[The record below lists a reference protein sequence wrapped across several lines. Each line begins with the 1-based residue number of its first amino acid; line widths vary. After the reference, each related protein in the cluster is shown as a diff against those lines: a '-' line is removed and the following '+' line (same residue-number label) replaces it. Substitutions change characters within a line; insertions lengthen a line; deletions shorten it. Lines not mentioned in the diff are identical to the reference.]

1 MKLVLFPDVG
11 AARLEKIE
19 AAAEGMLVANCS
31 SESDAVREI
40 ADAEAFFGKLTPE
53 MLAVA
58 ARLRWVQSPTASLE
72 HYIFPELAA
81 HPLQLTNMRG
91 LFHDNIADHVFG
103 CMLCFAR
110 NLHIYIRQQERAEW
124 KPYGGL
130 KQAQE
135 FRSGPAVTTSVD
147 LAHTTLSGA
156 TLGVVGLGSIGS
168 EVARRGVC
176 FGMRAIAVDSD
187 KRDAPQGVEPPR
199 GTDQLDALL
208 AESDYVVI
216 SAPHTPETEGL
227 FDTAKFAC
235 MKPTAVLINIGRGVI
250 VKLDDLTAA
259 LEAGEIAGAAL
270 DVYELEPLPT
280 DHPLWGLDNV
290 ILTPHIAGHSPAI
303 AERHLGVLLDNVRRF
318 AGGEPLDNVVDK
330 RRWF

>member
-1 MKLVLFPDVG
+1 MKLVLFPQVE
-11 AARLEKIE
+11 APRLEKIE
-19 AAAEGMLVANCS
+19 AAARGMLVANCS
-31 SESDAVREI
+31 SESAAIREI

-53 MLAVA
+53 MLASA
-58 ARLRWVQSPTASLE
+58 TRLRWVQSPTASLE

-81 HPLQLTNMRG
+81 HPLELTNMRG
-91 LFHDNIADHVFG
+91 LFHDNIADHVLG

-124 KPYGGL
+124 KPYGGV
-130 KQAQE
+130 KEGQE

-176 FGMRAIAVDSD
+176 FGMRVIAVDSD
-187 KRDAPQGVEPPR
+187 KRVAPRGVEPPR
-199 GTDQLDALL
+199 GTDQLGWLL
-208 AESDYVVI
+208 SESDYVVI
-216 SAPHTPETEGL
+216 AAPHTPETEGL
-227 FDTAKFAC
+227 FGATKFVC

-259 LEAGEIAGAAL
+259 LETGKIAGAAL
-270 DVYELEPLPT
+270 DVYEVEPLP
-280 DHPLWGLDNV
+280 L
-290 ILTPHIAGHSPAI
+290 
-303 AERHLGVLLDNVRRF
+303 
-318 AGGEPLDNVVDK
+318 
-330 RRWF
+330 

>member
-1 MKLVLFPDVG
+1 MKLVLFPQVEAG
-11 AARLEKIE
+11 RLERIE

-31 SESDAVREI
+31 SESAAIREI

-53 MLAVA
+53 MLASA
-58 ARLRWVQSPTASLE
+58 TRLRWVQSPTASLE
-72 HYIFPELAA
+72 HYIFPKLAA
-81 HPLQLTNMRG
+81 HPLELTNMRG

-124 KPYGGL
+124 KPYGGV
-130 KQAQE
+130 KEGQE

-176 FGMRAIAVDSD
+176 FGMRVIAVDSD
-187 KRDAPQGVEPPR
+187 KRVAPQGVEPPR
-199 GTDQLDALL
+199 GTDQLEWLL
-208 AESDYVVI
+208 SEGDYVVI
-216 SAPHTPETEGL
+216 AAPHTPETEGL
-227 FDTAKFAC
+227 FGASKFAC

-259 LEAGEIAGAAL
+259 LEEGKIAGAAL
-270 DVYELEPLPT
+270 DVYEVEPLPP
-280 DHPLWGLDNV
+280 DHPLWGLHNV

-303 AERHLGVLLDNVRRF
+303 ADRHLDVLLDNVSRF
-318 AGGEPLDNVVDK
+318 ARGEPLSNVVDK
-330 RRWF
+330 QRWF